1 MERRFY
7 LGAGLLLVLL
17 IMGLFTGWAMEKGR
31 QPEARLLE
39 QAAEETQMQRGVD
52 LAMQAKNLWQSKRKA
67 VAAVA
72 DHTPMDEIDNLFA
85 ELEVYAKANE
95 QVHFASCCSQLA
107 SLLRAVTDAHTL
119 NWWNIL

>member
-39 QAAEETQMQRGVD
+39 QAAEEIVRRVVEG
-52 LAMQAKNLWQSKRKA
+52 
-67 VAAVA
+67 
-72 DHTPMDEIDNLFA
+72 
-85 ELEVYAKANE
+85 
-95 QVHFASCCSQLA
+95 
-107 SLLRAVTDAHTL
+107 
-119 NWWNIL
+119 